1 MSAEHSVNLMSDYT
15 LAENHQENRR
25 LSLREYKEANNNN
38 LDRLNGNYLCG
49 GDASSVTTKKENVSG
64 MSKRDSLQFE
74 SLNDSL
80 LSEVNKYCNLGLS
93 MNRFGLCFSFVDI
106 FLK

>member
-1 MSAEHSVNLMSDYT
+1 MTEHSVNLMSDYT

-38 LDRLNGNYLCG
+38 VDRLNENFFGQVGREPN
-49 GDASSVTTKKENVSG
+49 ASTKKELG

-93 MNRFGLCFSFVDI
+93 MNR
-106 FLK
+106 